1 MPKKKNTVAKVGKDV
16 VTFSDSGGNRRLSP
30 SKPSVNVSHDSSARG
45 PPPVPALDGLDTAA
59 PDKHS
64 KPKRYFRKR
73 GVAER
78 YGVHERSVDRMKDDG
93 RLPPPDF
100 YIGRFPLWGEDTL
113 DESDRRAALL
123 PRPTRAA

>member
-1 MPKKKNTVAKVGKDV
+1 M
-16 VTFSDSGGNRRLSP
+16 
-30 SKPSVNVSHDSSARG
+30 
-45 PPPVPALDGLDTAA
+45 PALDDLDTAA

>member
-30 SKPSVNVSHDSSARG
+30 SKPSVNVSHDPSARG
-45 PPPVPALDGLDTAA
+45 PLPVPALDDLGTAA

-78 YGVHERSVDRMKDDG
+78 YGAPSIE
-93 RLPPPDF
+93 
-100 YIGRFPLWGEDTL
+100 
-113 DESDRRAALL
+113 
-123 PRPTRAA
+123 